1 MGQIRITKSKLRK
14 APARRRPAIK
24 IVRSENVNIRLTPEQ
39 KAQLLEIA
47 EKHNRTVTDLIT
59 GTLLPANK

>member
-1 MGQIRITKSKLRK
+1 MEKIRKK
-14 APARRRPAIK
+14 AKPARPVARRRTIK
-24 IVRSENVNIRLTPEQ
+24 VVRSERLDIRLTPQQ

>member
-1 MGQIRITKSKLRK
+1 MGK
-14 APARRRPAIK
+14 AIKKAVKHRRPAIK
-24 IVRSENVNIRLTPEQ
+24 IVRSERVQIRLTPEQ

-59 GTLLPANK
+59 GTLLTANK